1 MITVQ
6 ELPANLSPAE
16 VIEVTDTLM
25 SNADRLRTSALAM
38 LDRGVVPMARLLAI
52 LSLDASGKAIAV
64 HERRSSMG

>member
-38 LDRGVVPMARLLAI
+38 LDRGVVPMVRLLAI
-52 LSLDASGKAIAV
+52 LSLDASGKAIVV